1 MTLYTAMILTLLLIL
16 AACISG
22 PKHTEKTIG
31 KFGGPTSIRLNPSDG
46 RIRISSQF
54 LSHKTTCQN
63 CDIDLELIVPAGTN
77 INLTMVNET
86 TNFTQTRSGVN
97 ASAVHGDDT
106 NGQVTRSFPIR
117 ILKGFAGSLWK
128 HLKTVLIKDHS
139 GQIDPPETTARSKV
153 AASSAEDLH
162 GTR

>member
-31 KFGGPTSIRLNPSDG
+31 EFGSPTSIRLKASESG
-46 RIRISSQF
+46 IRISSQGS
-54 LSHKTTCQN
+54 SHKSTCQD
-63 CDIDLELIVPAGTN
+63 CGIDLELIVPAGTN

-106 NGQVTRSFPIR
+106 DGQVIRSFPIR
-117 ILKGFAGSLWK
+117 IFKGFAGSIWK
-128 HLKTVLIKDHS
+128 HLTTVLIKDH
-139 GQIDPPETTARSKV
+139 GGRIDPPETTARSKV
-153 AASSAEDLH
+153 TASNAEDLH

>member
-16 AACISG
+16 VAYISG
-22 PKHTEKTIG
+22 PIPAAKTTRELSS
-31 KFGGPTSIRLNPSDG
+31 PNSIRLNASERG
-46 RIRISSQF
+46 IRITSQISSHT
-54 LSHKTTCQN
+54 STCQD
-63 CDIDLELIVPAGTN
+63 CGIDLELIVPAGTN

-106 NGQVTRSFPIR
+106 DGQVIRSFPIR
-117 ILKGFAGSLWK
+117 IFKGFAGSIWK
-128 HLKTVLIKDHS
+128 HLKTVLIKDHG